1 MSCRKVKI
9 AIYIGAGGGGGG
21 WGLWCLD
28 LRKKM

>member
-9 AIYIGAGGGGGG
+9 AIYIGAGGGGG